1 MSYNFYI
8 STSIKTLFL
17 CSSRRSFCLDAGFSG
32 AACVSGIWDSLEA
45 SVTKC
50 RHSFSP
56 RSEEAG
62 LESSNPEPTWRQ
74 MRVLSSSIVQ
84 LFYRQPKPR
93 FLGAVEASRIL
104 AKYPDRVP
112 VICATWLLAFRG
124 LKAPTKPSPCETSC
138 QPFQGLGFK
147 GLWVSRSS
155 WRSAGASA
163 WRAQNLLRPYDVF

>member
-1 MSYNFYI
+1 M
-8 STSIKTLFL
+8 
-17 CSSRRSFCLDAGFSG
+17 
-32 AACVSGIWDSLEA
+32 
-45 SVTKC
+45 TKC
-50 RHSFSP
+50 RHSVSP

-74 MRVLSSSIVQ
+74 MRVPSSSILQ

-93 FLGAVEASRIL
+93 FLGAAEASRIL

-147 GLWVSRSS
+147 GLWVSRLFGVAGGLQGLQPGGLRTCSDLTTHSRNPKEESS
-155 WRSAGASA
+155 I
-163 WRAQNLLRPYDVF
+163 RAVEPPKTLKLKAAYQGDRTSGVGKFR